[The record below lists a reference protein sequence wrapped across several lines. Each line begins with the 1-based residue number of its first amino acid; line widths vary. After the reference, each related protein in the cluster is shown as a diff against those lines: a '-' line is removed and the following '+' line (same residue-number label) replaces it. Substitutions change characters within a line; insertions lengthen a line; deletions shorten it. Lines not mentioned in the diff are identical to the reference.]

1 MTQNS
6 NKHKNK
12 TEHHLRQA
20 MEREEL
26 TAKSAKKPARFLPAI
41 PDSPQQLAAYDK
53 AVFTW
58 IAPEYIQHPK
68 SKIWYLAAAVLVAAV
83 ILFDLLTEDFTMAL
97 AVVVLAGV
105 YLYIHSHH
113 PPKDI
118 KITVSRM
125 GIKVGKMIF
134 PFSSIQAFWIIYE
147 PPHITTLNLRVKE
160 HFFSDIVI
168 QLNHEDPVP
177 VREYLCGQIPEWEG
191 KTERTS
197 DILLRLL
204 KL

>member
-1 MTQNS
+1 MS
-6 NKHKNK
+6 KKANKHKQNA
-12 TEHHLRQA
+12 EHQLRQA
-20 MEREEL
+20 IEREAQ
-26 TAKSAKKPARFLPAI
+26 TTKKEKTHGHFMPHI
-41 PDSPQQLAAYDK
+41 PDSPHELALYDR

-68 SKIWYLAAAVLVAAV
+68 SKSWFLGAAV
-83 ILFDLLTEDFTMAL
+83 ISIVVVILDILTNNLTMAL
-97 AVVVLAGV
+97 AVVVLAAV
-105 YLYIHSHH
+105 YYYVHTHH

-125 GIKVGKMIF
+125 GIKVGNMIF
-134 PFSSIQAFWIIYE
+134 PYSSIQAFWIIYT

-160 HFFSDIVI
+160 HFFSDINI

-177 VREYLCGQIPEWEG
+177 IREFLCGQIPEWEG
-191 KTERTS
+191 KGERLG
-197 DILLRLL
+197 DVILRLL

>member
-1 MTQNS
+1 MSKTKNATEQKLRDAQN
-6 NKHKNK
+6 
-12 TEHHLRQA
+12 
-20 MEREEL
+20 REEK
-26 TAKSAKKPARFLPAI
+26 TSKSLKDRFKVM
-41 PDSPQQLAAYDK
+41 PDGPKTPQEAALYDK

-68 SKIWYLAAAVLVAAV
+68 GKGWYMAAAVVVAVFVVGAA
-83 ILFDLLTEDFTMAL
+83 LTNDLTMAL
-97 AVVVLAGV
+97 AFIVLASV

-118 KITVSRM
+118 KVTISRM
-125 GIKVGKMIF
+125 GVKVGNMVF
-134 PFSSIQAFWIIYE
+134 PFSSIQAFWIIYN
-147 PPHITTLNLRVKE
+147 PPHVTTLNLRVKE
-160 HFFSDIVI
+160 HFFSDIII

-191 KTERTS
+191 KNERFS
-197 DILLRLL
+197 DTVLRLL

>member
-1 MTQNS
+1 MPK
-6 NKHKNK
+6 NKHK

-20 MEREEL
+20 MDREQKEHE
-26 TAKSAKKPARFLPAI
+26 SGKKKARFLPVL
-41 PDSPQQLAAYDK
+41 PDSPQHIALYDK

-68 SKIWYLAAAVLVAAV
+68 SKAWYLAAGVIAGVIVLLDIITNNYSMGLAVIVLAAV
-83 ILFDLLTEDFTMAL
+83 YI
-97 AVVVLAGV
+97 
-105 YLYIHSHH
+105 YIHTHH

-125 GIKVGKMIF
+125 GIKVGHMIF
-134 PFSSIQAFWIIYE
+134 PYSSIQAFWIIYQ
-147 PPHITTLNLRVKE
+147 PPHVTTLNLRVKE
-160 HFFSDIVI
+160 HFFSDVII

-177 VREYLCGQIPEWEG
+177 IREYLCGQIPEWEG
-191 KTERTS
+191 KTERTG